1 MHKRITTM
9 ETAAYNSLRDYLY
22 QALSPDEKLRMGEEL
37 MLRAKEEQGESPL
50 KRYTIEEIHAMID
63 ESERQLAAG
72 LWQDSEDMMR
82 ELEEEFAAEEEQYE
96 YAVAV

>member
-37 MLRAKEEQGESPL
+37 MINAKMQKEPPF
-50 KRYTIEEIHAMID
+50 KRYTKEELNAMLDEAERDFAAGIGIPDEEIWRKYD
-63 ESERQLAAG
+63 ERIA
-72 LWQDSEDMMR
+72 R
-82 ELEEEFAAEEEQYE
+82 EEQYE
-96 YAVAV
+96 

>member
-1 MHKRITTM
+1 M
-9 ETAAYNSLRDYLY
+9 EPTAYNSLRDYLC

-37 MLRAKEEQGESPL
+37 MFRAKEEQGVPPF
-50 KRYTIEEIHAMID
+50 KRYTVEEIHAMID

-82 ELEEEFAAEEEQYE
+82 ELEEEFEQNE